1 MQLTVFEKKVYEKCK
16 HIPKG
21 RVSTYKELA
30 KAAGYK
36 GAQRAVGNAMHKN
49 PFSPVVPCHRVVK
62 SGGSIGGF
70 GSGTKNKIKMLEK
83 EGIEIKKGRIVNFSK
98 VLIKNKDL

>member
-1 MQLTVFEKKVYEKCK
+1 MQITTFEKKVYEKCK

-36 GAQRAVGNAMHKN
+36 DAQRAVGNAMHKN
-49 PFSPVVPCHRVVK
+49 PFAPIVPCHRVVK
-62 SGGSIGGF
+62 SDGSIGGF
-70 GSGTKNKIKMLEK
+70 GGKPEHKIKLLRS
-83 EGIEIKKGRIVNFSK
+83 EGVEIKNNRIVNFKK
-98 VLIKNKDL
+98 VLIKSDNL